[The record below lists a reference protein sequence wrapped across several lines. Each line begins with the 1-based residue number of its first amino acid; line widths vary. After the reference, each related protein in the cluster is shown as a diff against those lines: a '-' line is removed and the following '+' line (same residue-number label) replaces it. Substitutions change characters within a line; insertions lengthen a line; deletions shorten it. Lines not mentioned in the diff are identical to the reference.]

1 MRMWMVDP
9 KIMCRQHLLGE
20 HVELHMFVG
29 SINKGV
35 DMSGYLLD
43 NLLQPKAIVSRHWQ
57 LVQEME
63 ARGYRHK
70 SHMTAACG
78 SRPDWTKFKPSM
90 IGLEFFHEF
99 AVDREAS
106 LAELLRR
113 CPECRARA
121 EALSAA
127 Q

>member
-9 KIMCRQHLLGE
+9 RIMCRKHLLGE

-35 DMSGYLLD
+35 DLTGYLRD
-43 NLLQPKAIVSRHWQ
+43 NLMEPRAIVARHWQ

-70 SHMTAACG
+70 SHMTAASG
-78 SRPDWTKFKPSM
+78 RQADWTKFKPTM
-90 IGLEFFHEF
+90 LDAKPYQEI
-99 AVDREAS
+99 AVDLEAS

-113 CPECRARA
+113 CPECCARA
-121 EALSAA
+121 EALDAS